1 MFDIDRNGIW
11 ICRCCCFCGE
21 FLVFVRFID
30 RFCGE
35 KREIKRTGNAA
46 IGRWISMQ
54 TTLRDLWRSSMSGI
68 VANQRD
74 TWTKKKPNIGHFSR
88 HLEMITTKNSH
99 FSFELTEID
108 FVWSPASFQN
118 EAPRDFISLNQWRL
132 NEMSWRRTIL
142 MNEST
147 VSKRN
152 APFNDGESNTFNSSR
167 FISRFQLI
175 GWFVQRWSGRPIRFE
190 WIMNDAMVNSTTVT
204 LSSFGRCC
212 RPTPTLYESTTRTLN
227 E

>member
-74 TWTKKKPNIGHFSR
+74 TWTKKKKAKRRPFFKASR
-88 HLEMITTKNSH
+88 NDNNKKL
-99 FSFELTEID
+99 
-108 FVWSPASFQN
+108 SFQLWIN
-118 EAPRDFISLNQWRL
+118 WNRFRLITSFISKRGTTRFHFAESMTTEW
-132 NEMSWRRTIL
+132 NELKENDI
-142 MNEST
+142 NEWINCFKT
-147 VSKRN
+147 K
-152 APFNDGESNTFNSSR
+152 
-167 FISRFQLI
+167 
-175 GWFVQRWSGRPIRFE
+175 RPI
-190 WIMNDAMVNSTTVT
+190 
-204 LSSFGRCC
+204 
-212 RPTPTLYESTTRTLN
+212 
-227 E
+227 